1 MSKENT
7 SNKERFVPKSMQ
19 NIKAWQLTRKQ
30 FIASMVS
37 ASIVSQLPFKKSF
50 ASVVQENEGFLSVG
64 QKEIVQ
70 SVQEI
75 LFPADENGPGAS
87 EINAY
92 EYLVWVMTDPLKD
105 PAEVKYFKNG
115 IGWIE
120 ESANEIFSK
129 KYIELNEEEK
139 QELISTV
146 SKENWGESWL
156 SVLLTF
162 IFEALLS
169 DPLYGGNPESIGWQ
183 WLDYKNGL
191 PRPTPELLYPEI
203 FKTIQF

>member
-1 MSKENT
+1 MQAEN
-7 SNKERFVPKSMQ
+7 
-19 NIKAWQLTRKQ
+19 
-30 FIASMVS
+30 
-37 ASIVSQLPFKKSF
+37 
-50 ASVVQENEGFLSVG
+50 FLSEE
-64 QKEIVQ
+64 QKSILL

-75 LFPADENGPGAS
+75 LFPSDENGPGAS

-92 EYLVWVMTDPLKD
+92 DYVVWVMADPLKD
-105 PAEVKYFKNG
+105 PAEVAYFKNG
-115 IGWIE
+115 IGWID

-146 SKENWGESWL
+146 SKENWGEGWL

-169 DPLYGGNPESIGWQ
+169 DPLYGGNSESIGWQ

>member
-1 MSKENT
+1 MPKEKIR
-7 SNKERFVPKSMQ
+7 NKKRLVPKSMQ
-19 NIKAWQLTRKQ
+19 DMKAWKLTRKQ
-30 FIASMVS
+30 FIG
-37 ASIVSQLPFKKSF
+37 SIITAGIAAQLPFNRAFGNSQQAENLLSEEQKSI
-50 ASVVQENEGFLSVG
+50 L
-64 QKEIVQ
+64 Q

-92 EYLVWVMTDPLKD
+92 GYVIWVMADPRKD
-105 PAEVKYFKNG
+105 PAEVKYFING

-129 KYIELNEEEK
+129 KYTELNEAER

-146 SKENWGESWL
+146 SKENWGEGWL

-169 DPLYGGNPESIGWQ
+169 DPLYGGNPENIGWQ

-203 FKTIQF
+203 FKTIKF

>member
-1 MSKENT
+1 
-7 SNKERFVPKSMQ
+7 MQ
-19 NIKAWQLTRKQ
+19 DMKAWQLSRKQ
-30 FIASMVS
+30 FIGSLITAG
-37 ASIVSQLPFKKSF
+37 IVAQLPFKKTFGNSF
-50 ASVVQENEGFLSVG
+50 PGDDFLSEE
-64 QKEIVQ
+64 QKSILQ

-92 EYLVWVMTDPLKD
+92 NYVLWVMTDPRKD
-105 PAEVKYFKNG
+105 PAEVTYFKNG
-115 IGWIE
+115 IGWID

-139 QELISTV
+139 QELISTI

-169 DPLYGGNPESIGWQ
+169 DPQYGGNPDSIGWQ
-183 WLDYKNGL
+183 WLDYKYGS
-191 PRPTPELLYPEI
+191 PRPVADLLYPEI
-203 FKTIQF
+203 FKTVKF

>member
-1 MSKENT
+1 MPKEKI
-7 SNKERFVPKSMQ
+7 SHKELIAPKSMQ
-19 NIKAWQLTRKQ
+19 DMKAWQLSRKQ
-30 FIASMVS
+30 FIGSMVT
-37 ASIVSQLPFKKSF
+37 AGIAVQLPFNKAFGNSL
-50 ASVVQENEGFLSVG
+50 QPENFLSEE
-64 QKEIVQ
+64 QKNILQ

-75 LFPADENGPGAS
+75 LFPSDDNGPGAA

-92 EYLVWVMTDPLKD
+92 NYVVWVMSDLLKD
-105 PAEVKYFKNG
+105 PAEVTYFKNG
-115 IGWIE
+115 IGWID

-139 QELISTV
+139 QELIRLI
-146 SKENWGESWL
+146 SKENWGEGWL

-169 DPLYGGNPESIGWQ
+169 DPQYGGNPDSIGWQ

-203 FKTIQF
+203 FKTIKF